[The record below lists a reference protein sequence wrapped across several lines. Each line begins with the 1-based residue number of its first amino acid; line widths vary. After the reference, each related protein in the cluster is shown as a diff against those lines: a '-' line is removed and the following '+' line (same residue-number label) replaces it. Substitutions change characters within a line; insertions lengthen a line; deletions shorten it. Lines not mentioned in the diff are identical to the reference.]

1 MKHLLVVANLYHS
14 SPRIPELVETLLNE
28 DWKVTI
34 LTTPLKDN
42 AATFLNFPKNFSKKA
57 IFHIAPYRGD
67 IFWIHRKFLNFFGL
81 SSKISY
87 TEQLKNI
94 SGKTLK
100 KLGLIDWLMQIYQEI
115 FAIPDTERT
124 WSKSAISKFREISKD
139 NKFDII
145 ISSSP
150 FPTVHRIASKI
161 KKEIDIPWIA
171 DFRDLWSQ
179 NHNYSFSKLRLI
191 IDRWLEIRTIVTCNL
206 ITTVSKS
213 WSNKLTNLHNKKA
226 IVLRN
231 GFQSLDFTPIIKL
244 SDRLTITY
252 TGTIYDKKQDPEK
265 IIKALKNLI
274 GLGSI
279 NPEKISINFYG
290 KYSSLLETIIKKY
303 KVEKV
308 VKQLGFI
315 DRIESRK
322 KQLESHVLLFFQWED
337 LKEIDLCPLKFY
349 EYLNAEKTIL
359 VTGGSKFTEVADI
372 IKKTNSGFIAV
383 DVINIEKILKKI
395 YNQFIKKKKIVY
407 LGNKKIISNFS
418 YTKSSKQFNN
428 ILDKLIVNE
437 KSI

>member
-14 SPRIPELVETLLNE
+14 SPRIPELTETLLNQG
-28 DWKVTI
+28 WKVTI
-34 LTTPLKDN
+34 ITPPLKHN
-42 AATFLNFPKNFSKKA
+42 AAIVLNFPKNFSKKTK
-57 IFHIAPYRGD
+57 FKIAPYRGD
-67 IFWIHRKFLNFFGL
+67 IFWIYRKFLSFFGF
-81 SSKISY
+81 SKKISY

-100 KLGLIDWLMQIYQEI
+100 KLGLIDCLMRIYQEI

-124 WSKSAISKFREISKD
+124 WFKSAISKFREISKD
-139 NKFDII
+139 NKFDVI

-150 FPTVHRIASKI
+150 FPTVHRVASHI
-161 KKEIDIPWIA
+161 KKELDIPWIA

-191 IDRWLEIRTIVTCNL
+191 IDRWLEIRTLLKCNL

-213 WSNKLTNLHNKKA
+213 LRDKLLNLHNKKV
-226 IVLRN
+226 IIIRN
-231 GFQSLDFTPIIKL
+231 GYQSLDYTPLIKL
-244 SDRLTITY
+244 PDRFTITY

-274 GLGSI
+274 DLGSV
-279 NPEKISINFYG
+279 EAGKISINFYG
-290 KYSSLLETIIKKY
+290 KYSSLLEAIIKKY
-303 KVEKV
+303 KVEKI

-349 EYLNAEKTIL
+349 EYLNSGKTIL
-359 VTGGSKFTEVADI
+359 ATGGSKFTEVADI
-372 IKKTNSGFIAV
+372 IKKTKTGFIAV
-383 DVINIEKILKKI
+383 ELTDVQKILKKL
-395 YNQFIKKKKIVY
+395 YDQFIKKKIIHMR
-407 LGNKKIISNFS
+407 NKKVISNYSFF
-418 YTKSSKQFNN
+418 KSSKQFKEL
-428 ILDKLIVNE
+428 LDKLITNE

>member
-1 MKHLLVVANLYHS
+1 MKHLLVIANLYHS
-14 SPRIPELVETLLNE
+14 SPRIPELLETFLNE

-34 LTTPLKDN
+34 VTPPLQDN

-57 IFHIAPYRGD
+57 IFQIAPYRGD
-67 IFWIHRKFLNFFGL
+67 IFWIHRKFLSFFGL

-100 KLGLIDWLMQIYQEI
+100 KLGLIDWLMRMYQAI
-115 FAIPDTERT
+115 FAFPDTERT
-124 WSKSAISKFREISKD
+124 WYKSAISKFKEIKKD
-139 NKFDII
+139 NKFDAI

-150 FPTVHRIASKI
+150 FPTVHLVANHI

-179 NHNYSFSKLRLI
+179 NHNYSLPSFRLV
-191 IDRWLEIRTIVTCNL
+191 IDRWLEIRTLVTCDL
-206 ITTVSKS
+206 ITTVCKS
-213 WSNKLTNLHNKKA
+213 LRDKLTNLHKKKA

-231 GFQSLDFTPIIKL
+231 GFQSFDFTSMTKL
-244 SDRLTITY
+244 SERFTITY

-274 GLGSI
+274 DLGSVDVS
-279 NPEKISINFYG
+279 KISINFYG
-290 KYSSLLETIIKKY
+290 KYSSVLESIIKKY

-322 KQLESHVLLFFQWED
+322 KQLESHALLVFQWED
-337 LKEIDLCPLKFY
+337 LKELDLCPLKFY
-349 EYLNAEKTIL
+349 EYLKAGKTIL
-359 VTGGSKFTEVADI
+359 ATGGSKFTEVADI
-372 IKKTNSGFIAV
+372 IKKTNTGFVAV
-383 DVINIEKILKKI
+383 DVIDIQKILKKM
-395 YNQFIKKKKIVY
+395 YDQFIKKKIIY
-407 LGNKKIISNFS
+407 TGNKKIISNYSFF
-418 YTKSSKQFNN
+418 KSSKQLKDL
-428 ILDKLIVNE
+428 LDKLVTSE